1 MSTVLAA
8 ALASGCLTGL
18 VAVGIVMIFR
28 TSGIVNFAQGE
39 FMTLAAYVYIP
50 LTRDHASAVEE
61 LLLTILAGLVL
72 GVVFFA
78 ITELFL
84 ARAEPL
90 IQMMAT
96 FALSLLIVSLA
107 ANLKGSQTIP
117 VPGWYQSNV
126 RIHVLGTYLTG
137 AEIISVVAAVV
148 IIGLLTFVVRAT
160 PLGKDI
166 EAVAEDRRAASLCG
180 ISPRRTI
187 ALSWMIGGALTG
199 LAGLLY
205 APLAGVTP
213 TMGANELFPAFV
225 AATLGGFSSVTG
237 AAIGGIAVGV
247 VGGLADYY
255 LGGGSIDVV
264 AVFALLIVVLLLKPS
279 GFGGRL
285 ELRRI

>member
-96 FALSLLIVSLA
+96 FALSLL
-107 ANLKGSQTIP
+107 
-117 VPGWYQSNV
+117 SNQ
-126 RIHVLGTYLTG
+126 L
-137 AEIISVVAAVV
+137 
-148 IIGLLTFVVRAT
+148 LLT
-160 PLGKDI
+160 
-166 EAVAEDRRAASLCG
+166 
-180 ISPRRTI
+180 
-187 ALSWMIGGALTG
+187 
-199 LAGLLY
+199 
-205 APLAGVTP
+205 P
-213 TMGANELFPAFV
+213 T
-225 AATLGGFSSVTG
+225 S
-237 AAIGGIAVGV
+237 
-247 VGGLADYY
+247 
-255 LGGGSIDVV
+255 
-264 AVFALLIVVLLLKPS
+264 
-279 GFGGRL
+279 
-285 ELRRI
+285 

>member
-28 TSGIVNFAQGE
+28 TSGVVNFAQGE

-50 LTRDHASAVEE
+50 LTRSHAGAAEE
-61 LLLTILAGLVL
+61 LALTILAGLVL

-107 ANLKGSQTIP
+107 ANLKGNQTIP
-117 VPGWYQSNV
+117 VPGWYESNA

-137 AEIISVVAAVV
+137 SEIISVIAAVV
-148 IIGLLTFVVRAT
+148 IIALLTFVVRVT

-225 AATLGGFSSVTG
+225 AATLGGFSSVAG
-237 AAIGGIAVGV
+237 AAVGGIAVGV